1 MTPKNK
7 DIAMYIESEEEL
19 REIFGFPKGRA
30 KDKLLTK
37 LEKHSTAFIR
47 LSPFF
52 TLASYNAEGKAD
64 SSPRGGKPG
73 FVKVI
78 NEQCIVIPES
88 KGNNRLD
95 SLVNLLATNSIGC
108 LFLIP
113 GVDETLRIN
122 GTARI
127 STAPDYL
134 ALFSEEQNPPKAC
147 IEVQITEVFLHCAKA
162 LMRSK
167 LWSSEAIIE
176 RSSLPAMGVMIN
188 DQLGINAEPE
198 TNADMLKR
206 YTKDL

>member
-1 MTPKNK
+1 
-7 DIAMYIESEEEL
+7 MYIESEESL
-19 REIFGFPKGRA
+19 RNIFGFPKGRA
-30 KDKLLTK
+30 KDKLLKK
-37 LEKHSTAFIR
+37 LEQHSMAFIR

-52 TLASYNAEGKAD
+52 TLASYNTEGHTD
-64 SSPRGGKPG
+64 CSPRGGKPG
-73 FVKVI
+73 FVKII
-78 NEQCIVIPES
+78 NERCIVIPES

-95 SLVNLLATNSIGC
+95 SLVNLLATKNIGC

-134 ALFSEEQNPPKAC
+134 ALFSEEKNPPRAC

-167 LWSSEAIIE
+167 LWSSEVIIE
-176 RSSLPAMGVMIN
+176 RSSLPPMGVMIN
-188 DQLGINAEPE
+188 DQLGINEKPE
-198 TNADMLKR
+198 ANADMLER
-206 YTKDL
+206 YLKDL